1 MLRRLQAR
9 IALLAAVLTGAVLA
23 GALLFAYGVARQ
35 QYVAGRVSAFE
46 SAVNQLQ
53 YQWDR
58 YDQLDGDWLARLE
71 AQNDMKLLLTENGRP
86 LLHTLQLRQEDRAVL
101 NEAVRI
107 AEEQHGLS
115 SDAPPLAGS
124 QSVRFTFSAQD
135 AAWRAEL
142 RLDGNTSD
150 HWTSLLAVQS
160 LAPETARARQLAG
173 LFVLAGVAGWIG
185 LGLVCWFVAGRA
197 VRPVGRAMEEQ
208 QQFLSAAGHE
218 LRTPL
223 AVIRAS
229 AAAAAGKPEQTG
241 RYLEVIDGESR
252 RMGALVDDLL
262 LLSAGASARARLRR
276 ESLEPDTFLLDFAES
291 MELLARKR
299 GRGLRVALPSRALP
313 AASAD
318 AFRLRQLLTILVDNA
333 LRFAPAGSDVELR
346 LSEKGGRVRFAVVDR
361 GPGVPDADKKRIFG
375 RFVCGV
381 PAEDDTRH
389 YGLGLAVAAELTIFH
404 GGRLWV
410 QDTPGGGAT
419 FCLELP
425 RTDDP
430 GDMKSGRGLD
440 KKSPR

>member
-1 MLRRLQAR
+1 MLRRLQTR

-71 AQNDMKLLLTENGRP
+71 AQNDMKLLLAENGQP
-86 LLHTLQLRQEDRAVL
+86 LLHTLRLGQEDRAVL

-115 SDAPPLAGS
+115 PDAPPLAGS
-124 QSVRFTFSAQD
+124 QSASFTFSAQGG
-135 AAWRAEL
+135 AWRAEL
-142 RLDGNTSD
+142 RLDGSAGGR
-150 HWTSLLAVQS
+150 WTSLLAVQS
-160 LAPETARARQLAG
+160 LAPEAVRARQLAG
-173 LFVLAGVAGWIG
+173 LFILAGVAGWAG

-223 AVIRAS
+223 AVIRAN
-229 AAAAAGKPEQTG
+229 AAAAAGKPEQAG
-241 RYLEVIDGESR
+241 RYLEVIDGESC

-276 ESLEPDTFLLDFAES
+276 EPLEPDTFLLDFAES
-291 MELLARKR
+291 MEPLARKR
-299 GRGLRVALPSRALP
+299 GRGLRVDLPSGALP
-313 AASAD
+313 AVSAD

-346 LSEKGGRVRFAVVDR
+346 LSEKGGRVRFAVADR

-375 RFVCGV
+375 RFVRGA
-381 PAEDDTRH
+381 PAGDDARH
-389 YGLGLAVAAELTIFH
+389 YGLGLAVAAELTALH

-425 RTDDP
+425 RTDEP
-430 GDMKSGRGLD
+430 GDMKPGRGLD
-440 KKSPR
+440 KKSVR